1 MKWSILH
8 TPLTKDRSFLFE
20 HTRQSDFN
28 RDETET
34 GTDAAAGAVVSAAA
48 PVFTILLTMV

>member
-28 RDETET
+28 QDEIET